1 VVEVGKQEG
10 KDVVGAAAAGQAE
23 NQQYLEQMYPVRTS
37 DIHFRESKDRE
48 VEMALEVHL

>member
-1 VVEVGKQEG
+1 
-10 KDVVGAAAAGQAE
+10 
-23 NQQYLEQMYPVRTS
+23 MYPVRTS

>member
-1 VVEVGKQEG
+1 VLEVGKQEG
-10 KDVVGAAAAGQAE
+10 KDVVGAAAAGRAE

-37 DIHFRESKDRE
+37 DIHFRESKDHE